1 MDSESLKNY
10 YITLSHFITD
20 ENIRS
25 SQWLFRKL
33 MISSLDE
40 RNDDDSHLFET
51 GDIVITTSTTETGDA
66 SWAVQKTIFICATQS
81 NQFYKELPPQPDQ
94 RNLIDRFYVRYL
106 S

>member
-1 MDSESLKNY
+1 MDSNSLENY

-20 ENIRS
+20 ENIKS

-40 RNDDDSHLFET
+40 RNDDSHLFET
-51 GDIVITTSTTETGDA
+51 GDIIITRTTDTDA
-66 SWAVQKTIFICATQS
+66 SLAVQKTIFICATQS
-81 NQFYKELPPQPDQ
+81 NEFYNELPQPPSQ

>member
-1 MDSESLKNY
+1 MDSNSLENY

-20 ENIRS
+20 ENIKS

-40 RNDDDSHLFET
+40 RIDDDSYLYET
-51 GDIVITTSTTETGDA
+51 GDIIITRTTDTDA
-66 SWAVQKTIFICATQS
+66 SLAVQKTIFICATQS
-81 NQFYKELPPQPDQ
+81 NEFYNELPPPPSQ